1 MTICFGYTQRPADS
15 VLLQRFSVLAVAL
28 LLSVVAAAQRQEPV
42 PALGVDSTRI
52 VAPGHTPLFALRN
65 NLLYDA
71 ALTPNLGFDLRLT
84 QRWSLGMTAGYR
96 PWPTDDNVSTKWRHL
111 LLMPELRHWSD
122 STFADRSWFW
132 GVNVLWS
139 HYNASNLGFPI
150 GNIYPAI
157 RHERRQGDL
166 IAVGASIGRSWR
178 LSRWFRLE
186 AEAGVDIG
194 YTWGDRY
201 ECGHCGTRLGDY
213 KKPFLIPKLALNI
226 VLHRQPRQ
234 PQYAPL
240 PLDTLRPA
248 PLQLLFHPL
257 PPATVSD
264 ILRTDNPVLEEYANY
279 RPYDRTRILRKE
291 RGMLYVHFP
300 LDKTELR
307 RDFDGNAATLD
318 RIVDITRQ
326 IMADSMSNVRLI
338 QVVGLASIEGTVS
351 HNEDLANGRAVALRD
366 YIKQQVPQAT
376 DQLFE
381 LNGGGEAWAELRDQ
395 LQDVIGEDNASLL
408 TLNSSLR
415 EALAIIDTESD
426 LTRREQQLRQLDRGR
441 TYDYI
446 RSELLPDQRNSGY
459 LRIYFDRVPDRR
471 AEAINSASQLLAQEK
486 YQEAY
491 AILNDVREDPRS
503 WNALAVCLYH
513 KGDLQQALD
522 YFQQAAANG
531 NDDARE
537 NVKRLQDHLAAQRL
551 YDIKR
556 TKNFSK

>member
-1 MTICFGYTQRPADS
+1 MYEIMLTMTICSSYTKHCAGS
-15 VLLQRFSVLAVAL
+15 LFQRFCLSAVAL
-28 LLSVVAAAQRQEPV
+28 LLVLVSAAQAQEAA
-42 PALGVDSTRI
+42 PAVGFDSTRVI
-52 VAPGHTPLFALRN
+52 VPGHTPPLALRN

-71 ALTPNLGFDLRLT
+71 ALTPNLGFDYRLSE
-84 QRWSLGMTAGYR
+84 RWSLGMTAGYR
-96 PWPTDDNVSTKWRHL
+96 PWPTDDNVSTKWRHV

-178 LSRWFRLE
+178 LNRWFRLE
-186 AEAGVDIG
+186 AEAGVDVG
-194 YTWGDRY
+194 YTWGDRF

-213 KKPFLIPKLALNI
+213 KKPFLVPKLALNI

-240 PLDTLRPA
+240 PLDTLKPVVLP
-248 PLQLLFHPL
+248 PLQLLFHAL

-307 RDFDGNAATLD
+307 RDFDDNAATLD

-338 QVVGLASIEGTVS
+338 QIIGLASVEGPVS
-351 HNEDLANGRAVALRD
+351 RNEELANRRAVALRD
-366 YIKQQVPQAT
+366 CIRQQVPQAT

-395 LQDVIGEDNASLL
+395 ISDVVSSAAADAPDNASL
-408 TLNSSLR
+408 R
-415 EALAIIDTESD
+415 KALDIIDTETD
-426 LTRREQQLRQLDRGR
+426 QTRREQLLRQLDQGR
-441 TYDYI
+441 TYTYI
-446 RSELLPDQRNSGY
+446 RSQLLPDQRNSGY
-459 LRIYFDRVPDRR
+459 LRIYFDRVPDRD
-471 AEAINSASQLLAQEK
+471 AETINRSSQQLEQEK
-486 YQEAY
+486 YQEACDM
-491 AILNDVREDPRS
+491 LSGVREDPRS
-503 WNALAVCLYH
+503 WNALAC
-513 KGDLQQALD
+513 ALWNINRHD
-522 YFQQAAANG
+522 DAISYFRRAADNG
-531 NDDARE
+531 NADAKE
-537 NVKRLQDHLAAQRL
+537 NLKRIAARKGQ
-551 YDIKR
+551 
-556 TKNFSK
+556 

>member
-1 MTICFGYTQRPADS
+1 MTMTICFGQTQRSACR
-15 VLLQRFSVLAVAL
+15 VLLRRFSVLAVAL
-28 LLSVVAAAQRQEPV
+28 LLSVAAAAQRQESV
-42 PALGVDSTRI
+42 PALGVDSTHI
-52 VAPGHTPLFALRN
+52 VAPGHTPFFALRN

-96 PWPTDDNVSTKWRHL
+96 PWPTSDEVSTKWRHL

-132 GVNVLWS
+132 GVNAMWS
-139 HYNASNLGFPI
+139 HYNASNLGFPV
-150 GNIYPAI
+150 GTLYPDV

-178 LSRWFRLE
+178 LNRWLRLE
-186 AEAGVDIG
+186 AEAGVDVG

-213 KKPFLIPKLALNI
+213 KKPFLVPKLALNL
-226 VLHRQPRQ
+226 VLHRQPTQ

-240 PLDTLRPA
+240 PIDTVRPVTLP
-248 PLQLLFHPL
+248 PLQLLIHQL

-307 RDFDGNAATLD
+307 REFRDNAATLD
-318 RIVDITRQ
+318 RIVSITRQ

-338 QVVGLASIEGTVS
+338 QVIGLASVEGTVA
-351 HNEDLANGRAVALRD
+351 HNEELSIGRATALRE

-381 LNGGGEAWAELRDQ
+381 LNAGGEAWAELRDQ
-395 LQDVIGEDNASLL
+395 LQD
-408 TLNSSLR
+408 
-415 EALAIIDTESD
+415 ALADATETTAVGGSHDDIAQAIAIIDSEPD
-426 LTRREQQLRQLDRGR
+426 PARREQLLRRLNGGR
-441 TYDYI
+441 TYTYI
-446 RSELLPDQRNSGY
+446 RQELLPDQRNSGY
-459 LRIYFDRVPDRR
+459 LRIYFDRVPDHR
-471 AEAINSASQLLAQEK
+471 AEAINRASQLIAQEK

-491 AILNDVREDPRS
+491 IILNDLRQDPRS
-503 WNALAVCLYH
+503 WNALAC
-513 KGDLQQALD
+513 ALWYTGRHD
-522 YFQQAAANG
+522 EAIGYFQRAAANG
-531 NDDARE
+531 NDDARQ
-537 NVKRLQDHLAAQRL
+537 NLKRIEERKSA
-551 YDIKR
+551 
-556 TKNFSK
+556 SK